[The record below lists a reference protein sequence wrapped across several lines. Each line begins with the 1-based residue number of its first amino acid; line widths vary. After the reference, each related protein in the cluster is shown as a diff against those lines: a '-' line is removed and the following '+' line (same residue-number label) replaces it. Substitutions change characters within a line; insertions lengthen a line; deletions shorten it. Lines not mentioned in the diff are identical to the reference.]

1 MPIFFLNDIIFK
13 CAKQKLVTV
22 NDYKF
27 VAKISSPNDVI
38 LNCQGVH

>member
-22 NDYKF
+22 NDYI